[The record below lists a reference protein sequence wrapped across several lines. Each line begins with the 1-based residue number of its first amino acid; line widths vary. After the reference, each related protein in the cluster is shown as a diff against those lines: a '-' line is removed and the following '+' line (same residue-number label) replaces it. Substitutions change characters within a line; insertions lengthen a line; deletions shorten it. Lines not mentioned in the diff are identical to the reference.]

1 MKHAEVHFPDPLWV
15 LGGSAG
21 PCDIEG
27 ILRVSEKGRNKCAST
42 ALDLLSCADHIGQK
56 EFVSEIGF
64 PPLFVL
70 PYGAQE
76 TGAQGP
82 HPEQRN
88 LQVEMNRRVRTA
100 MVMVITVTCQ
110 VPRAG
115 GLTSCQALC

>member
-1 MKHAEVHFPDPLWV
+1 MQVRHWTCLAV
-15 LGGSAG
+15 LT
-21 PCDIEG
+21 
-27 ILRVSEKGRNKCAST
+27 ILAKKSSSRKLAFRLC
-42 ALDLLSCADHIGQK
+42 LSY
-56 EFVSEIGF
+56 
-64 PPLFVL
+64 LN
-70 PYGAQE
+70 GAQE

-88 LQVEMNRRVRTA
+88 LEVEMNRRVRTA